1 MERLLTILAFV
12 VFLAFLGI
20 LIGLV
25 RLPDLGAVLLL
36 TVVLAGWDMFFH
48 KARSEPPRIR

>member
-1 MERLLTILAFV
+1 MERLLTIFAFV
-12 VFLAFLGI
+12 IFLAFLGI

-36 TVVLAGWDMFFH
+36 TVLLAGWDMFFH
-48 KARSEPPRIR
+48 KPNSGPPRVR